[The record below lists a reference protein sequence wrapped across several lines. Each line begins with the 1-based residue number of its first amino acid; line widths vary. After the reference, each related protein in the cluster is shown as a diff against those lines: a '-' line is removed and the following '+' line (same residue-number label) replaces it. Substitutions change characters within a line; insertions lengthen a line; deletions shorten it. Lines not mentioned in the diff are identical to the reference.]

1 MGESDDPKPESL
13 PVFCTRNSTG
23 NREVFNLAVSKTVN
37 NGFNDELTPRE
48 RKFIRILRGISYGE
62 MVIAV
67 EDRQPVR
74 VEEIKKSIKL

>member
-1 MGESDDPKPESL
+1 
-13 PVFCTRNSTG
+13 
-23 NREVFNLAVSKTVN
+23 LAVSKTVN